1 MAELPTAGTADTIL
15 ELQRLVTRS
24 IEAIDTGDRD
34 AYAAAWWEDSIWN
47 LGAPFDEF
55 TGIDAIR
62 QAGEDVLW
70 AVWSL
75 THHVVGSPDIT
86 LTGQDTAAGRS
97 RVIAVVVRAEDQL
110 MHLVGAR
117 YDDVFTRRAG
127 AWRIA
132 RRDVMTSFL
141 APMPGVPALSL
152 QALAEEAPP

>member
-1 MAELPTAGTADTIL
+1 MAESAAAGMAETIL
-15 ELQRLVTRS
+15 QLQRLVIRS
-24 IEAIDTGDRD
+24 IETIDAGDRD
-34 AYAAAWWEDSIWN
+34 AYASMWWEDSIWN

-62 QAGEDVLW
+62 RAAEEVLW

-86 LTGQDTAAGRS
+86 LTGRDTAVGTS
-97 RVIAVVVRAEDQL
+97 RVIAVVVRAADQV

-117 YDDVFTRRAG
+117 YDDAFTRRAG

-141 APMPGVPALSL
+141 APMPGVAALSL
-152 QALAEEAPP
+152 QALAEDTPA